1 MSVSVL
7 PISTIKTRLTDLL
20 ADLITIDN
28 EIIIDNVRLHLQ
40 RYT

>member
-7 PISTIKTRLTDLL
+7 PISTIKARLTDLL
-20 ADLITIDN
+20 VDLITIDD

-40 RYT
+40 